1 MVSMA
6 RLGILFFA
14 FALAAPVTAQEGQTE
29 EILAFDVSIE
39 IEAGGGM
46 LVTESI
52 RIRAMGNQI
61 KRGIY
66 RDFPTG
72 FPRAARLGRIEAPFV
87 VRSVTRDGEPEP
99 FALEAIGGDFGRDG
113 MRVRIGRG
121 NVFLE
126 PGLYTYVI
134 VYETDRWLHFGD
146 ESDQLYWN
154 VTGNGWGFPIRS
166 STARIRIPELASE
179 PTLETWTGSEGSTS
193 TTARASWDGATRTA
207 EFVNEVPLLPN
218 QGMTVRLTFPSGE
231 VTPPSEAQRDAW
243 FRLDWGGWLDAGYV
257 VLFVI
262 AVYLLMWR
270 TVGMDPAPGPTTL
283 RREPPEGYSPAALGF
298 IQRRGYEKRQLSAAL
313 VSMALKGAIRI
324 DEQNGEWTIHDLGDP
339 SVELSPEETKLYEGL
354 LMGRAKMPLSQSH
367 HAKLATAIKH
377 FRTSMERRLEREYF
391 LNNRKWFSAGLG
403 LSVLGI
409 GALAWRWR
417 FDINPVA
424 LFLGLWLS
432 IWTVGV
438 ATMGYRLWQQ
448 TRTAMAGGEAA
459 DWAAVGFLA
468 LFSIPFVV
476 AEIVVATILSV
487 MMPTHLAV
495 AAFAVGLTNVVFYH
509 LLERPTLKGRG
520 VLDRLEGFRAYLGD
534 PDDRAQKGGDRLT
547 RFEHFLPFAISL
559 GLEDRWSEA
568 FDDVLTP
575 AVITAAG
582 TNRPMP
588 WYTHDH
594 GHRSFTT
601 SGLSS
606 ALGSG
611 LSSSLSSASSP
622 PASSG
627 SGGGGGFSSGGS
639 SGGGGGGGGG
649 GGW

>member
-1 MVSMA
+1 MVRFCTA
-6 RLGILFFA
+6 VLA
-14 FALAAPVTAQEGQTE
+14 FTFAAPAAAQQGPVE
-29 EILAFDVSIE
+29 EIVAFDVSIE

-52 RIRAMGNQI
+52 RVRATGNQI

-72 FPRAARLGRIEAPFV
+72 FPSAAGLGRIEAPFA

-99 FALEAIGGDFGRDG
+99 FSLEAIGGDFGRDG

-134 VYETDRWLHFGD
+134 VYETDRWLRFGD

-166 STARIRIPELASE
+166 ASARIHISELVSA
-179 PTLETWTGSEGSTS
+179 PTLETWTGNEGSTS
-193 TTARASWDGATRTA
+193 TTARASWDGTARTA
-207 EFVNEVPLLPN
+207 DFVNELPLEPN

-231 VTPPSEAQRDAW
+231 VTPPSESQRDAW

-270 TVGMDPAPGPTTL
+270 TVGMDPAPGPTKL
-283 RREPPEGYSPAALGF
+283 RREPPNGYSPAALGF
-298 IQRRGYEKRQLSAAL
+298 IQKRGYEQRQLSAAL
-313 VSMALKGAIRI
+313 VSMALKGAVRI
-324 DEQNGEWTIHDLGDP
+324 EEQDSEWTIHDTRTT
-339 SVELSPEETKLYEGL
+339 SVELSPEEEKLYEGL
-354 LMGRAKMPLSQSH
+354 LAGRAKITLSRSH

-377 FRTSMERRLEREYF
+377 FRKSMERRLERDYF
-391 LNNRKWFSAGLG
+391 LNNRKWFAAGLG

-409 GALAWRWR
+409 AALAWRWR

-424 LFLGLWLS
+424 LFLALWLS
-432 IWTVGV
+432 FWTLGV
-438 ATMGYRLWQQ
+438 VTLGYRLWQQ
-448 TRTAMAGGEAA
+448 ARTAMSGGAA
-459 DWAAVGFLA
+459 TDWASVAFLA
-468 LFSIPFVV
+468 LFSIPFFG
-476 AEIVVATILSV
+476 AEIVVAIILSV
-487 MMPTHLAV
+487 MMPTHLLV
-495 AAFAVGLTNVVFYH
+495 AAFAVGLTNVLFYH

-520 VLDRLEGFRAYLGD
+520 VLDRLEGFRAYIGD
-534 PDDRAQKGGDRLT
+534 PDDRGPGGGDRLT

-559 GLEDRWSEA
+559 GLEERWSEA
-568 FDDVLTP
+568 FEDVLTP

-582 TNRPMP
+582 PNRPMP

-601 SGLSS
+601 SSLTS
-606 ALGSG
+606 ALASG
-611 LSSSLSSASSP
+611 LSTTLSSASSP

-627 SGGGGGFSSGGS
+627 GGGGGFSGGGS